1 MTLERKILQLL
12 LPQVKPVI
20 YHWAIPAPA
29 CDMRFDICV
38 KDLGALTEDD
48 DMKGFQCVSAW
59 AFDLTLEDD
68 DEGTYM
74 C

>member
-1 MTLERKILQLL
+1 
-12 LPQVKPVI
+12 
-20 YHWAIPAPA
+20 
-29 CDMRFDICV
+29 MRFDICV

-59 AFDLTLEDD
+59 AFGLALEDD